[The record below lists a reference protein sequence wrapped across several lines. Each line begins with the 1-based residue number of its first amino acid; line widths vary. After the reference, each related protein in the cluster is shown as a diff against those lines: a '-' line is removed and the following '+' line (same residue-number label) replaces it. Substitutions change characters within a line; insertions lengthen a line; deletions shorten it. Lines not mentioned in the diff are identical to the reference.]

1 MLSFEEYTNLFK
13 NIKEDLFKDC
23 IQEEQLK
30 NWNTN
35 ENFTRYTLKL
45 RENLS
50 ELLKDNDT
58 YHEITDIISNKNF
71 ISVVKDIY
79 YDEINKTEYL
89 EDSWS
94 GYYTTYKCYLDYEG
108 DLQKIKNIIE
118 SKIEEL
124 KKAFIENLSN
134 TYDKYV
140 KAYELKQEYIEFANN
155 IKKVG
160 FKVCDY
166 QKRGELRVPCTF
178 EKEINQLCLYVRKNA
193 NNYRVYMKCNVGGR
207 YGMTVDEFDESY
219 QILKKETNNI
229 KNALMGEEI
238 I

>member
-1 MLSFEEYTNLFK
+1 MLKFEEYRSLFE
-13 NIKEDLFKDC
+13 NIKEDLFKNC
-23 IQEEQLK
+23 IQEEQK
-30 NWNTN
+30 KDWNSG
-35 ENFTRYTLKL
+35 ENFITCTLKL

-79 YDEINKTEYL
+79 YDEINKTEHL

-94 GYYTTYKCYLDYEG
+94 GYSTTYKCYLDYEG
-108 DLQKIKNIIE
+108 DSQKIKNVIE
-118 SKIEEL
+118 NKINEL
-124 KKAFIENLSN
+124 KEAFVENLSS

-140 KAYELKQEYIEFANN
+140 KAYELKQEYIDFANN

-160 FKVCDY
+160 FEVCDY
-166 QKRGELRVPCTF
+166 QSRGELRVPCTF
-178 EKEINQLCLYVRKNA
+178 EKNINQLSLYVRKNA
-193 NNYRVYMKCNVGGR
+193 KNYRVYMKCNVGGR